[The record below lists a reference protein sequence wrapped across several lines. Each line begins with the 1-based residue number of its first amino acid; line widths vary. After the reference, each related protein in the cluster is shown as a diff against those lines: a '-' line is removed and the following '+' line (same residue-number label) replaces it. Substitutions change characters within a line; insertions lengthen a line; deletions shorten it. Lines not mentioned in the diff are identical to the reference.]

1 MTYSKEFMDWTGVV
15 IEPSF
20 EIKEVSHNMQP
31 GDYSDVTCDGLS
43 FIGMYKRKDGM
54 LLLKMKSSNEDGYQ
68 YQTFLDVKRIF
79 VPNVPTPL
87 EIEKHD

>member
-1 MTYSKEFMDWTGVV
+1 MSYSKEFMDWTGVV

-31 GDYSDVTCDGLS
+31 GDYSDVSCDGLN
-43 FIGMYKRKDGM
+43 FIGMYKRNDGM
-54 LLLKMKSSNEDGYQ
+54 LLLKMRSSNEDGYQ

-87 EIEKHD
+87 VMENHD